1 MVLTVGDLWQNKSEE
16 EVWLQGGEREDRNR
30 SIERRSIKNMKK
42 AQKRADKST
51 HNASLIPH
59 FVMLELYPKID
70 YIYFLLKFY
79 TQSPKTMKWKKFA
92 QNSCKLIQPYLQ
104 QPYLHTTKT
113 CSNMTVWF
121 PMLKLLSFAYKYYTF
136 VCRYSFRDYLGSG
149 LWKQLSTEI
158 SCSVI

>member
-16 EVWLQGGEREDRNR
+16 QVWLQGGEREDRNR

-104 QPYLHTTKT
+104 VWSKRT
-113 CSNMTVWF
+113 CLSLILKDGLCLLTPNSKLVPQDRGLKAEGFASN
-121 PMLKLLSFAYKYYTF
+121 
-136 VCRYSFRDYLGSG
+136 YSFGITTGTMQVL
-149 LWKQLSTEI
+149 
-158 SCSVI
+158 